1 MGDYIA
7 RAIAAGGYVRAFAC
21 RTTDTVEEARRLHNM
36 SPVVTVAMGRL
47 LSGGVMMGSM
57 MKNDQD
63 RLTIRIQSQGPV
75 EMMLVPAD
83 EAGHVKGF
91 AKNPQ
96 VIVPNKNGHLD
107 VAGAVGLGV
116 LSVIKDTGLREPYV
130 GDTILVTSEIGDDL
144 TNYFAESE
152 QVPSSVGLGVR
163 MKKDATVAEAGGFI
177 VQLMPGATQELTL
190 RLENRLRTMPQITE
204 SLAAGKTPEDILQ
217 EILAPEGLEI
227 LDRLPVS
234 WYCGCSRER
243 MRSGLISL
251 GKKELQEMIGDGKPI
266 EVNCQ
271 FCGKTYEFPL
281 AELKEMEQEA
291 VRK

>member
-1 MGDYIA
+1 MEDTIV

-21 RTTDTVEEARRLHNM
+21 RTTNTVEEARRLHNM

-47 LSGGVMMGSM
+47 LTGGVMMGAM
-57 MKNDQD
+57 MKMADD
-63 RLTIRIQSQGPV
+63 RLTIRIQSQGPI
-75 EMMLVPAD
+75 EMMLVTAD
-83 EAGHVKGF
+83 AAGHVKGF

-163 MKKDATVAEAGGFI
+163 MNKDATVAAAGGFI
-177 VQLMPGATQELTL
+177 VQLMPGAGEELTL
-190 RLENRLRTMPQITE
+190 RLESRLRTMPQITDLLE
-204 SLAAGKTPEDILQ
+204 QGKTPEDILQ
-217 EILAPEGLEI
+217 IILGPEGLEI
-227 LDRLPVS
+227 LDRMPAS
-234 WYCGCSRER
+234 WHCGCSRAR
-243 MRSGLISL
+243 MRAGLISL
-251 GKKELQEMIGDGKPI
+251 GKKELQSMIDDGKPI

-271 FCGKTYEFPL
+271 FCGKSYEFPVN
-281 AELKEMEQEA
+281 ELEAMKQEA
-291 VRK
+291 VKA

>member
-1 MGDYIA
+1 MDDYIV
-7 RAIAAGGYVRAFAC
+7 RAIAAGGYVRAFAA
-21 RTTDTVEEARRLHNM
+21 RTTNTVEEARKLANM

-47 LSGGVMMGSM
+47 LTGGVMMGSM
-57 MKNDQD
+57 MKNEQD
-63 RLTIRIQSQGPV
+63 RLTIRIQSQGPI
-75 EMMLVPAD
+75 EAMLVTAD
-83 EAGHVKGF
+83 AAGHVKGY

-163 MKKDATVAEAGGFI
+163 MKKDATVEEAGGFI
-177 VQLMPGATQELTL
+177 VQMMPGATQELTM
-190 RLENRLRTMPQITE
+190 RLENRLRTMPSITE
-204 SLAAGKTPEDILQ
+204 LLAKGKTPEDILRD
-217 EILAPEGLEI
+217 ILGAEDLEI
-227 LDRLPVS
+227 LDTLPAS

-243 MRSGLISL
+243 MKRGITSL
-251 GKKELQEMIGDGKPI
+251 GKKELQSMIDDGKPI
-266 EVNCQ
+266 EVKCQ
-271 FCGKTYEFPL
+271 FCGKKYEFPL
-281 AELKEMEQEA
+281 DELKEMKEQA
-291 VRK
+291 VKA

>member
-1 MGDYIA
+1 MEDTIV

-21 RTTDTVEEARRLHNM
+21 CTTQTVEEARRLHNM

-47 LSGGVMMGSM
+47 LTGGVMMGSM
-57 MKNDQD
+57 MKNDND
-63 RLTIRIQSQGPV
+63 RLTIRIQSQGPI
-75 EMMLVPAD
+75 EMMLVTAD
-83 EAGHVKGF
+83 AAGHVKGF

-163 MKKDATVAEAGGFI
+163 MNRDATVEAAGGFI
-177 VQLMPGATQELTL
+177 VQLMPGATEELTL
-190 RLENRLRTMPQITE
+190 RLENRLRTMPQITDLLE
-204 SLAAGKTPEDILQ
+204 QGKTPEDILQ
-217 EILAPEGLEI
+217 DILGPEGLEI
-227 LDRLPVS
+227 LDRMPAS
-234 WYCGCSRER
+234 WYCGCSRGR

-251 GKKELQEMIGDGKPI
+251 GKKELQSMIDDGKPI

-271 FCGKTYEFPL
+271 FCGKSYTFPVT
-281 AELKEMEQEA
+281 ELEAMKQEA
-291 VRK
+291 VKQ